1 MSEIL
6 KTQSQGFEMDN
17 NDELNKIMIDLLK
30 GGAPPVAQNAEMPTP
45 ANDRK
50 TPLFRPPLPAEALR
64 PYAGPLF
71 SNQVGPQGEPVM
83 KSDHR
88 FYGPDRPTNLGAPSI
103 RFGYRPSPSASDVQN
118 WNLPGGSQP
127 QPLGNDYD
135 QKFNFDSTNSFRR
148 KTRP

>member
-1 MSEIL
+1 MA
-6 KTQSQGFEMDN
+6 D
-17 NDELNKIMIDLLK
+17 NDELNKILIDLLK
-30 GGAPPVAQNAEMPTP
+30 GGATPAAQNTETLP
-45 ANDRK
+45 NDRK

-71 SNQVGPQGEPVM
+71 SPNQVGPQGEPVM

-103 RFGYRPSPSASDVQN
+103 RFGYRPSPSESDKPN
-118 WNLPGGSQP
+118 WNLPGGFQP
-127 QPLGNDYD
+127 QPLGNDWD
-135 QKFNFDSTNSFRR
+135 QKFNFDAPSSFRR